1 MLTFNVLGITIL
13 GILTI
18 ALLWLIWKPRFNRQ
32 PRLSKKR
39 MAIRNYSRRLSRS
52 LRKRYGL
59 QDYYTPQQV
68 RQSIQ
73 AGSYS
78 TAYDCYALAMYC
90 NQEDFTTFHQSIGES
105 CNYEKMRNEINNS
118 LTFHNQTF
126 NATDMI
132 DFGTNADNHS
142 SYDHHLSSSLDYG
155 NHSSHSIDSSNGY
168 DCSSGY
174 DGGGGNCG

>member
-1 MLTFNVLGITIL
+1 LGANHAYFQCFGHNDTGNFDHRSIVAHLET
-13 GILTI
+13 
-18 ALLWLIWKPRFNRQ
+18 PFQ
-32 PRLSKKR
+32 PATAPIQKTHG
-39 MAIRNYSRRLSRS
+39 N
-52 LRKRYGL
+52 
-59 QDYYTPQQV
+59 YTPQQV